1 MDASRL
7 SDLYEIQ
14 KLKARYF
21 RCMDLR
27 LWDEFR
33 DVFTEDLELYVE
45 NTKTPQAK
53 QPTVKG
59 ADNLVKLPGR
69 LRPAQGDG
77 PPRPH
82 ARDRVPRRGSRKRHL
97 VHVRLGGR
105 PGPRLRG
112 AGLRSLP
119 RTLRPL
125 PGRQIAHLAGPA
137 DPAARGFRAASGVE
151 PGGVARPRHA
161 AGRDRG
167 NHTRPRH
174 LAHRRHQPE
183 GAPAGAREP

>member
-1 MDASRL
+1 MDASQL

-59 ADNLVKLPGR
+59 ADNLVNYLAASDPRKVTVHQGHMPEIEFLDADHATGIWAMFDWVDDPGR
-69 LRPAQGDG
+69 GFASQGFGHYHERYVRCRDG
-77 PPRPH
+77 KWRI
-82 ARDRVPRRGSRKRHL
+82 SE
-97 VHVRLGGR
+97 VRLT
-105 PGPRLRG
+105 RLR
-112 AGLRSLP
+112 LDSVPHQESNLKV
-119 RTLRPL
+119 TLDRDTL
-125 PGRQIAHLAGPA
+125 QAVTGETTPGDA
-137 DPAARGFRAASGVE
+137 
-151 PGGVARPRHA
+151 
-161 AGRDRG
+161 
-167 NHTRPRH
+167 T
-174 LAHRRHQPE
+174 
-183 GAPAGAREP
+183 